1 MERDCVF
8 CRILEGKIS
17 ATILYQ
23 DDKIIA
29 LRDIKPQAPTHIL
42 IIPKEHILSLAELGE
57 GQKDLIAHLIYTAN
71 ELARREGVAERGYRL
86 VVNCGR
92 EGGQEVPHL
101 HLHLL
106 GGRELSGLMG

>member
-8 CRILEGKIS
+8 CRILEGEIP
-17 ATILYQ
+17 ATILHQ

-42 IIPKEHILSLAELGE
+42 IIPKEHIPSLTELGDR
-57 GQKDLIAHLIYTAN
+57 QRDMVAHMIYTAN
-71 ELARREGVAERGYRL
+71 ELARREGLAERGYRL

-92 EGGQEVPHL
+92 EGGQQVPHL

-106 GGRELSGLMG
+106 GGRELSALMG